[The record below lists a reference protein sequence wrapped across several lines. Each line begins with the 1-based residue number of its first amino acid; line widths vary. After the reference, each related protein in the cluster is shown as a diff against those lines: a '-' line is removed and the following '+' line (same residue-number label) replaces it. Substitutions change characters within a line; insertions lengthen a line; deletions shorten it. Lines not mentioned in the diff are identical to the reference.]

1 MIIFIKWICLY
12 RGKLKIYKQSHMK
25 RLLQSIFGKIMGKK
39 VNKENYF
46 VRATKENNNVN
57 PIYLFLLIVL
67 GVGIIL
73 LVVPVIG
80 MLVDIWFN
88 HTMTINLSDMALYVG
103 AVAAMFTGGGA
114 AGAIT
119 EYSYSKFNVKPL
131 DENGKEIK
139 DDNHN
144 GIPDDQE

>member
-1 MIIFIKWICLY
+1 MFKEKILKVCTFGLY
-12 RGKLKIYKQSHMK
+12 KGMK
-25 RLLQSIFGKIMGKK
+25 RK
-39 VNKENYF
+39 KENYF
-46 VRATKENNNVN
+46 IRATKEDNNVN

-73 LVVPVIG
+73 LIVPVIG
-80 MLVDIWFN
+80 MLVDIFYN

-131 DENGKEIK
+131 DENGQTIK
-139 DDNHN
+139 DENHN
-144 GIPDDQE
+144 GIPDDQEDDIDPEEELVIE

>member
-1 MIIFIKWICLY
+1 MFGQKILRTITFGLY
-12 RGKLKIYKQSHMK
+12 KGMK
-25 RLLQSIFGKIMGKK
+25 NKP
-39 VNKENYF
+39 KENYF
-46 VRATKENNNVN
+46 VRATKEDNNVN

-73 LVVPVIG
+73 LIVPVIG
-80 MLVDIWFN
+80 MIVDIWFN

-131 DENGKEIK
+131 DEDGREIK
-139 DDNHN
+139 DENHN
-144 GIPDDQE
+144 GIPDDEEDDINPEEELVIE

>member
-1 MIIFIKWICLY
+1 MNPIFNTLINKVM
-12 RGKLKIYKQSHMK
+12 R
-25 RLLQSIFGKIMGKK
+25 KK
-39 VNKENYF
+39 KKENYF
-46 VRATKENNNVN
+46 IRATKEDNNIN

-73 LVVPVIG
+73 LLVPVVG
-80 MLVDIWFN
+80 MIVDIIYN

-131 DENGKEIK
+131 DENGRHINDE
-139 DDNHN
+139 NNN
-144 GIPDDQE
+144 GIPDNEEESENLECNINNLNEEEIV

>member
-1 MIIFIKWICLY
+1 MFKEKLLRLCTFGLY
-12 RGKLKIYKQSHMK
+12 KGMK
-25 RLLQSIFGKIMGKK
+25 KK
-39 VNKENYF
+39 KENFF
-46 VRATKENNNVN
+46 VRAAKEDNNIN

-67 GVGIIL
+67 GIGIIL
-73 LVVPVIG
+73 LIVPVIG
-80 MLVDIWFN
+80 MLVDIFYN

-131 DENGKEIK
+131 DEDGKPVK
-139 DDNHN
+139 DENNN
-144 GIPDDQE
+144 GIPDDEENLICE

>member
-1 MIIFIKWICLY
+1 MFKEKILKTVTFGLY
-12 RGKLKIYKQSHMK
+12 KGMK
-25 RLLQSIFGKIMGKK
+25 RK
-39 VNKENYF
+39 KENYF
-46 VRATKENNNVN
+46 VRATKEDNNVN

-73 LVVPVIG
+73 LIVPVIG
-80 MLVDIWFN
+80 MLVDIFYN

-131 DENGKEIK
+131 DENGQTIK
-139 DDNHN
+139 DENHN
-144 GIPDDQE
+144 GIPDDEENIESNDEELTIN